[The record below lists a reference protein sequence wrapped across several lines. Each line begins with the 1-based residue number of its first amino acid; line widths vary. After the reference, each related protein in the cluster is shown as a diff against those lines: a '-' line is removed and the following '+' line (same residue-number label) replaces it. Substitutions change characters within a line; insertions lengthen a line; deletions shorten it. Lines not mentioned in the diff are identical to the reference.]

1 MNLRQ
6 SILDANQVRMDDQY
20 RAYNKVLK
28 GHALETT
35 TVNDA
40 LAALTPDAAVA
51 LVSLYLW
58 GRPDRGPSEATGA
71 RCQRQAVG
79 TRINN

>member
-51 LVSLYLW
+51 LVCHYISGADLTEDQVKRLA
-58 GRPDRGPSEATGA
+58 RAANDRQWAL
-71 RCQRQAVG
+71 V
-79 TRINN
+79 